1 MTETKCRVLCVDDH
15 KDTSEM
21 LQLILSEEDYEV
33 QTAATVD
40 AAIEM
45 ATNSNFDL
53 YVLDKRLPDGSGLEL
68 CTRLNSL
75 TPGVPCI
82 FYTGDAYEV
91 HREQAMAAGAS
102 AFVPK
107 PDVDGL
113 IDTVHK
119 LLSEQEC
126 APTS

>member
-1 MTETKCRVLCVDDH
+1 MTKTKCCVLCVDDH

-21 LQLILSEEDYEV
+21 LQLILAEEDFEV
-33 QTAATVD
+33 HTAATVD
-40 AAIEM
+40 AAIEI
-45 ATNSNFDL
+45 AAECKFDL

-68 CTRLNSL
+68 CTKLNSL
-75 TPGVPCI
+75 TPGVPYI
-82 FYTGDAYEV
+82 FYTGDAYEI
-91 HREQAMAAGAS
+91 HRQQAMAAGAS

-113 IDTVHK
+113 IDMVHK

-126 APTS
+126 ATA

>member
-1 MTETKCRVLCVDDH
+1 MTKTKCRVLCVDDH

-21 LQLILSEEDYEV
+21 LQLILAEEDYEV

-45 ATNSNFDL
+45 AADGKFDL

-68 CTRLNSL
+68 CTALNSL

-119 LLSEQEC
+119 LLYEQEC
-126 APTS
+126 ATTP

>member
-1 MTETKCRVLCVDDH
+1 MTKTKCRVLCVDDH

-21 LQLILSEEDYEV
+21 LQLILAEEDFEV

-45 ATNSNFDL
+45 AADGRFDL

-68 CTRLNSL
+68 CTKLNSL
-75 TPGVPCI
+75 TPGIPCI

-91 HREQAMAAGAS
+91 HRQQAMAAGAS

-126 APTS
+126 STA